1 GRAHHLQGLRQ
12 LLRTPRRRPV
22 LAGAAG
28 HRGVRGGLRRVH
40 PRRGLR
46 ARRAPHPG
54 PGAAPARPDA
64 GRPRRLG
71 DPRHHRLHRLAVP
84 VRRRLRPGQP
94 RPRPRRLL
102 LDLRPLQR
110 LLPGPSRSGVVL
122 LPVRDGHRLRRD
134 PCRARRGAGARRP
147 RRRLLV
153 ADLAVGARPDAPAE
167 PDSRHHPVRHL
178 ALQGLQPDLRH
189 DQRRRHRRTEPRAE
203 RVRLPAGVR
212 LLAVQPRRRHRR
224 RHAADPAR
232 RDAGVPA
239 AAAPTGGG
247 TVTHVSQAREHTVKP
262 VRRFVRRPGR
272 LAAETAALLTA
283 AVVAFPLY
291 WMVLGAFK
299 PAGEIESTEPRP
311 WTLAPTLDSF
321 RRVFG
326 QEDFGRY
333 FLNSVVV
340 AVAVV
345 IASALIAFLA
355 ATAVTRFRFRLR
367 TTLLIMFLVAQM
379 VPIEAL

>member
-1 GRAHHLQGLRQ
+1 
-12 LLRTPRRRPV
+12 
-22 LAGAAG
+22 
-28 HRGVRGGLRRVH
+28 
-40 PRRGLR
+40 
-46 ARRAPHPG
+46 
-54 PGAAPARPDA
+54 
-64 GRPRRLG
+64 
-71 DPRHHRLHRLAVP
+71 
-84 VRRRLRPGQP
+84 
-94 RPRPRRLL
+94 
-102 LDLRPLQR
+102 
-110 LLPGPSRSGVVL
+110 PSRSGVVL

-134 PCRARRGAGARRP
+134 PRRARRGAGGGLP

-153 ADLAVGARPDAPAE
+153 ADLAVGARPDAPAD
-167 PDSRHHPVRHL
+167 PDRRHHPVRHL
-178 ALQGLQPDLRH
+178 GLQGLHPDLRH

-345 IASALIAFLA
+345 IASALIAFPAETAALLTAAVVAFPLYWMVLGAFKPAGEIESTEPRPWTLAPTLDSFRRVFGQEDFGRYFLNSVVVAVAVVIASALIAFLA
-355 ATAVTRFRFRLR
+355 A
-367 TTLLIMFLVAQM
+367 
-379 VPIEAL
+379 